1 MSIWDY
7 IRIIWPIASVLTPVL
22 IGASLLWLKSQFALK
37 TEAAAERTRVDA
49 CFKDHGAKLADH
61 ETRIKLV
68 EHYTGQPP
76 SRQDLGDRIALIGAR
91 MSAVEAEVKATNRQ
105 LGTANDYLSTL
116 VQQGLR
122 E

>member
-7 IRIIWPIASVLTPVL
+7 IRIIWPIASTLTPVL
-22 IGASLLWLKSQFALK
+22 IGFACLWLRSQFVLK
-37 TEAAAERTRVDA
+37 AEAAAERTRLEL
-49 CFKDHGAKLADH
+49 CFKDHGEKLADH
-61 ETRIKLV
+61 ETRLKLV
-68 EHYTGQPP
+68 EHYTVQPP
-76 SRQDLGDRIALIGAR
+76 SRQDLGDRIGALSAR
-91 MSAVEAEVKATNRQ
+91 MSGVEAEVKATNRQ